1 MSDYIFVGGE
11 LYHYGV
17 PGMRW
22 GHRKARPMSAER
34 SRYKSAKENYKTA
47 NKAYKKSYNDARN
60 YSKTHPSLKG
70 SRGHKRAEAD
80 RRWDD
85 TKSKANAAYEAKT
98 QYKQAKKEYKQ
109 TDEYKAK
116 RAKAVKAGA
125 VVAGTALA
133 AYGAYKLSK
142 VAKNKAYN
150 INMERGRKA
159 ADDYMKQW
167 GDERTKYINEV
178 VKNSKGN
185 AKDISYATRLKYETG
200 KAAKATRDVIDKET
214 VDYARRNSEKIIPAL
229 KTLTGKNLEF
239 SPAELRKMNIKR

>member
-1 MSDYIFVGGE
+1 MSDYIFVGDE

-22 GHRKARPMSAER
+22 GHRKARPVSTERARMQSARE
-34 SRYKSAKENYKTA
+34 
-47 NKAYKKSYNDARN
+47 AYN
-60 YSKTHPSLKG
+60 
-70 SRGHKRAEAD
+70 
-80 RRWDD
+80 
-85 TKSKANAAYEAKT
+85 
-98 QYKQAKKEYKQ
+98 KQAKKEYKQ

-142 VAKNKAYN
+142 VARNKAYN

-167 GDERTKYINEV
+167 GEERAKYINEV
-178 VKNSKGN
+178 LKNAKGN
-185 AKDISYATRLKYETG
+185 AGDISYANRLKYETS
-200 KAAKATRDVIDKET
+200 KAAKATRDAIDKET

-239 SPAELRKMNIKR
+239 SPAELRKMKVRR

>member
-1 MSDYIFVGGE
+1 MSDYIFVGDE

-22 GHRKARPMSAER
+22 GHRKARPVSTERARMQSAR
-34 SRYKSAKENYKTA
+34 
-47 NKAYKKSYNDARN
+47 
-60 YSKTHPSLKG
+60 
-70 SRGHKRAEAD
+70 
-80 RRWDD
+80 
-85 TKSKANAAYEAKT
+85 AAYN
-98 QYKQAKKEYKQ
+98 KQAKKEYKQ

-125 VVAGTALA
+125 VVAGNALA

-167 GDERTKYINEV
+167 GEEQAKYINEV
-178 VKNSKGN
+178 LKNAKGN
-185 AKDISYATRLKYETG
+185 VGGISYANRLKYETS
-200 KAAKATRDVIDKET
+200 KAAKATRDAIDKET
-214 VDYARRNSEKIIPAL
+214 IDYARRNSEKIIPAL

-239 SPAELRKMNIKR
+239 SPAELRKMKVRR

>member
-1 MSDYIFVGGE
+1 MSDYIFVGDE

-22 GHRKARPMSAER
+22 GHRKARPVSTERARMRSAR
-34 SRYKSAKENYKTA
+34 
-47 NKAYKKSYNDARN
+47 
-60 YSKTHPSLKG
+60 
-70 SRGHKRAEAD
+70 
-80 RRWDD
+80 
-85 TKSKANAAYEAKT
+85 AAYN
-98 QYKQAKKEYKQ
+98 KQAKKEYKQ

-150 INMERGRKA
+150 INMKRGRKA

-167 GDERTKYINEV
+167 GEERAAYINEV
-178 VKNSKGN
+178 LKNAKGN
-185 AKDISYATRLKYETG
+185 VGDISYANRLKYETS
-200 KAAKATRDVIDKET
+200 KAAKATRDAIDKET

-239 SPAELRKMNIKR
+239 SPAELRRMKIR

>member
-1 MSDYIFVGGE
+1 M
-11 LYHYGV
+11 
-17 PGMRW
+17 
-22 GHRKARPMSAER
+22 
-34 SRYKSAKENYKTA
+34 
-47 NKAYKKSYNDARN
+47 
-60 YSKTHPSLKG
+60 
-70 SRGHKRAEAD
+70 
-80 RRWDD
+80 
-85 TKSKANAAYEAKT
+85 AA
-98 QYKQAKKEYKQ
+98 YKQAKKEYKQ

-167 GDERTKYINEV
+167 GEERAKYINEV
-178 VKNSKGN
+178 LKNAKGN
-185 AKDISYATRLKYETG
+185 VGDISYANRLKYETS
-200 KAAKATRDVIDKET
+200 KAAKATRDAIDKET
-214 VDYARRNSEKIIPAL
+214 VDYARRNSEKIIPVL

-239 SPAELRKMNIKR
+239 SPAELRKMKVR

>member
-1 MSDYIFVGGE
+1 MSVWKYTYQDE

-22 GHRKARPMSAER
+22 GHRKARPVSTER
-34 SRYKSAKENYKTA
+34 ARMQSAKKAQQA
-47 NKAYKKSYNDARN
+47 NKDEAAYKR
-60 YSKTHPSLKG
+60 
-70 SRGHKRAEAD
+70 
-80 RRWDD
+80 
-85 TKSKANAAYEAKT
+85 
-98 QYKQAKKEYKQ
+98 AKKQYKQ

-167 GDERTKYINEV
+167 GEERAKYINEV
-178 VKNSKGN
+178 LKN
-185 AKDISYATRLKYETG
+185 AKHIFKSFL
-200 KAAKATRDVIDKET
+200 V
-214 VDYARRNSEKIIPAL
+214 
-229 KTLTGKNLEF
+229 TLPEGSGL
-239 SPAELRKMNIKR
+239 